1 MISGQGTMGL
11 EIIDQVK
18 DLDAIVI
25 PVGGGGLLAGVALA
39 TKTVYP
45 SIQIIVSLSVI
56 SNTRGSVSSGC
67 PNAEKR
73 VENTTHSGVFLT
85 KFEVFG

>member
-11 EIIDQVK
+11 ETIDQVK

-39 TKTVYP
+39 IKTVYP
-45 SIQIIVSLSVI
+45 KVQVIVSL
-56 SNTRGSVSSGC
+56 R
-67 PNAEKR
+67 
-73 VENTTHSGVFLT
+73 L
-85 KFEVFG
+85 FEALHAQ

>member
-67 PNAEKR
+67 PNTEKR

-85 KFEVFG
+85 KFEVFE